1 MSLRHALLG
10 LLADHPASGYELTR
24 TFEASLQQHAWHARH
39 SQIYP
44 ELNKL
49 AGEGLVT
56 VVGSGSRN
64 RRTYGLTD
72 DGRAELRRWL
82 LSEPESTGVRN
93 EAVLRI
99 FLITALPPDDARAVL
114 ERFATDGEEKAGV
127 LAEIRGRDESPLG
140 FGQLAAEFGLRY
152 FRMQVE
158 WAHWAIEQFGAAE
171 TGDAVE
177 DPTAGPGAQQSAV

>member
-49 AGEGLVT
+49 ADEGMVA

-64 RRTYGLTD
+64 RRTYDLTD
-72 DGRAELRRWL
+72 DGRAELQRWL
-82 LSEPESTGVRN
+82 LSEPDSTGVRN
-93 EAVLRI
+93 ESVLRM
-99 FLITALPPDDARAVL
+99 FLMPALDPDDARTVL
-114 ERFATDGEEKAGV
+114 ARFAAEGEQKAEV
-127 LAEIRGRDESPLG
+127 LAGIRGGDYPTLG

-158 WAHWAIEQFGAAE
+158 WAHWAMQQFDDVAA
-171 TGDAVE
+171 D
-177 DPTAGPGAQQSAV
+177 PGAQQSTV

>member
-24 TFEASLQQHAWHARH
+24 TFEASLAQHAWHARH

-44 ELNKL
+44 ELGKL
-49 AGEGLVT
+49 ADEGLVT

-64 RRTYGLTD
+64 RRTYDLTE
-72 DGRAELRRWL
+72 DGRAELQRWL
-82 LSEPESTGVRN
+82 LSVPDSAGVRN
-93 EAVLRI
+93 ESVLRM
-99 FLITALPPDDARAVL
+99 FLLPALPPDDARTVL
-114 ERFATDGEEKAGV
+114 ERFAAEGREKVEV
-127 LAEIRGRDESPLG
+127 LSGIRGLDESSLA

-158 WAHWAIEQFGAAE
+158 WAHWAIEQFDAAGE
-171 TGDAVE
+171 QAPDR
-177 DPTAGPGAQQSAV
+177 GPQQSTV

>member
-24 TFEASLQQHAWHARH
+24 TFEASLAQHAWHARH

-49 AGEGLVT
+49 ADEGLVA
-56 VVGSGSRN
+56 VVGSGARN

-72 DGRAELRRWL
+72 DGRAELARWL
-82 LSEPESTGVRN
+82 LSEPDSTSVRN
-93 EAVLRI
+93 ENVLRM
-99 FLITALPPDDARAVL
+99 FLLPALSPDDARVVL
-114 ERFATDGEEKAGV
+114 ERFAAEGEEKVGV
-127 LAEIRGRDESPLG
+127 LSGIRGLDESPLA

-158 WAHWAIEQFGAAE
+158 WAHWAIEQFDAA
-171 TGDAVE
+171 TDTAA
-177 DPTAGPGAQQSAV
+177 DTAGSQQSTV

>member
-24 TFEASLQQHAWHARH
+24 TFEASLAQQAWHARH

-44 ELNKL
+44 ELGKL
-49 AGEGLVT
+49 ADEGLVT
-56 VVGSGSRN
+56 IVGTGSRN

-72 DGRAELRRWL
+72 DGRAELQRWL
-82 LSEPESTGVRN
+82 LSTPDSTGVRN
-93 EAVLRI
+93 ENVLRM
-99 FLITALPPDDARAVL
+99 FLIPALPPGDARTVL
-114 ERFATDGEEKAGV
+114 ERFATEGEEKVRV
-127 LAEIRGRDESPLG
+127 LSEIRGLDESPLE

-158 WAHWAIEQFGAAE
+158 WAHWAIEQFDAAG
-171 TGDAVE
+171 TA
-177 DPTAGPGAQQSAV
+177 DPESPQSTQQSTA